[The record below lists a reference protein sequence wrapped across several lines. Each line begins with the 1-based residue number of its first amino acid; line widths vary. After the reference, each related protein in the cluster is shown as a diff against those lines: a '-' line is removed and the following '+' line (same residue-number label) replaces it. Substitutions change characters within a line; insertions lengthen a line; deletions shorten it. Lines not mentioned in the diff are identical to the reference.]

1 VDTAPHDNGQDDQA
15 QHDRGPHRHRH
26 VPGPGADLRRLLVS
40 LGLILGFMVAEVVV
54 GLAAGSL
61 ALLSDAGHMVTDA
74 AALLLSLV
82 ALRLAARPP
91 RGGLTYGLKRA
102 EILSGLANGVLLFVL
117 AAVVTVEA
125 ARRLVHPTAVQGGP
139 VLVVALA
146 GIAVNLLA
154 TWQLAK
160 ADRRSLNI
168 RGSYQHV
175 VTDLYAFGGTAVA
188 AVVIMTTG
196 FLRADALASLLVAAL
211 MCRAAYGLV
220 REAARVL
227 LEAAPAGMSAAEV
240 EQAIAADPRVQ
251 DLHDFHLW
259 EITSG
264 MPALSAHVLVPPGE
278 DCHAVRRDV
287 ERMLERRYHVSHT
300 TLQVDHAGE
309 HGGRGL
315 AAIPVLQPAPRQRG
329 RE

>member
-1 VDTAPHDNGQDDQA
+1 VVDTAAHERG
-15 QHDRGPHRHRH
+15 QHDHGQRPHWHL
-26 VPGPGADLRRLLVS
+26 PGPGADRGRLLVA

-82 ALRLAARPP
+82 ALRLAARRP

-102 EILSGLANGVLLFVL
+102 EILSALANGVLLFVL
-117 AAVVTVEA
+117 ASVVTVEA
-125 ARRLVHPTAVQGGP
+125 ARRLVHPSAVEGGP
-139 VLVVALA
+139 VLAVALA

-175 VTDLYAFGGTAVA
+175 LTDLYAFGGTAIA
-188 AVVIMTTG
+188 AVVIMATG
-196 FLRADALASLLVAAL
+196 FHRADALASLLVAAL

-220 REAARVL
+220 RDAARVL
-227 LEAAPAGMSAAEV
+227 LEAAPAGMNAAEV
-240 EQAIAADPRVQ
+240 ERAIAANPRVQ

-264 MPALSAHVLVPPGE
+264 LPALSAHVLVPPGE
-278 DCHAVRRDV
+278 DCHAVRREL
-287 ERMLERRYHVSHT
+287 ERMLEQRFHVAHT

-309 HGGRGL
+309 HGRRGL
-315 AAIPVLQPAPRQRG
+315 AAVPVLQPAPRLRG
-329 RE
+329 RQ